1 MIHEVSSGV
10 IGHVDDMKVEAKEVE
25 RLNIQVMTQLAEK
38 MGMTF
43 QQLKQKI
50 NVNGR
55 RELYLTAQE
64 AKELG
69 LIHSVGLPLI
79 KPIIMYSVETIP
91 PKKIMVE
98 EAVSAKVSKTRTK
111 TVSKNKKKKKK

>member
-1 MIHEVSSGV
+1 
-10 IGHVDDMKVEAKEVE
+10 
-25 RLNIQVMTQLAEK
+25 MTQLAEK